1 MAKEKPLI
9 LITNDDGI
17 GAKGINELI
26 ECLKDLGE
34 LVVVAPDGP
43 RSGMAGAITSLV
55 PITYT
60 LVRKEDDLT
69 IYSCTGTPV
78 DCVKLA
84 INEVLDRKPDLLV
97 SGINHGTNMAVCV
110 HYSGTLGAAAEGCI
124 FGVSAIGV
132 SLTDG
137 DPDADFTESCRFAR
151 KLSRRILRAPLPE
164 GVYLNLN
171 VPDMPHVKGMKVCRQ
186 AKGRWTNEFVHSHNA
201 KNETVYWLSGHFE
214 NARPI
219 QQDNDTLALENGY
232 ASVVPCKIDVTDY
245 VFLEKLT
252 DIIKD

>member
-17 GAKGINELI
+17 GAKGIKELI
-26 ECLKDLGE
+26 GCLRDLGE
-34 LVVVAPDGP
+34 LVVMAPDGP
-43 RSGMAGAITSLV
+43 RSGMASAITSLV
-55 PITYT
+55 PIKYT
-60 LVRKEDDLT
+60 LVKKEDDLT
-69 IYSCTGTPV
+69 VYSCSGTPV

-97 SGINHGTNMAVCV
+97 SGINHGTNVAVCV

-124 FGVSAIGV
+124 FGVSSIGV

-151 KLSRRILRAPLPE
+151 KLARRILREGLPE

-171 VPDMPHVKGMKVCRQ
+171 VPDLPHVKGMKVCRQ
-186 AKGRWTNEFVHSHNA
+186 AKGKWVNEFVHSHNA
-201 KNETVYWLSGHFE
+201 KNETVYWLSGNFE

-219 QQDNDTLALENGY
+219 QPDNDTLALENGY
-232 ASVVPCKIDVTDY
+232 ASLVPCKIDVTDY
-245 VFLEKLT
+245 SFLEKLA

>member
-17 GAKGINELI
+17 GAKGIQELI

-34 LVVVAPDGP
+34 LVIMAPDGP
-43 RSGMAGAITSLV
+43 RSGMSSAITSQI
-55 PITYT
+55 PIKYN
-60 LVRKEDDLT
+60 LIRKETDLT
-69 IYSCTGTPV
+69 IYTCTGTPV

-97 SGINHGTNMAVCV
+97 SGINHGTNVAICV
-110 HYSGTLGAAAEGCI
+110 HYSGTLGAAAEGCV
-124 FGVSAIGV
+124 FGVPSIGV

-137 DPDADFTESCRFAR
+137 RPDADFTESCRFGR
-151 KLSRRILRAPLPE
+151 KLARFILRNGLPE
-164 GVYLNLN
+164 GTYLNMN
-171 VPDMPHVKGMKVCRQ
+171 VPDLPHVKGMKVCHQ
-186 AKGRWTNEFVHSHNA
+186 AKGRWVNEFVRSNNA
-201 KNETVYWLSGHFE
+201 RNETVYWLAGSFE

-219 QQDNDTLALENGY
+219 QPENDTLALENGY

-245 VFLEKLT
+245 SFLEDLNHLIN
-252 DIIKD
+252 D

>member
-26 ECLKDLGE
+26 GCLRDLGE
-34 LVVVAPDGP
+34 LVVMAPDGP
-43 RSGMAGAITSLV
+43 RSGMASAITSLV
-55 PITYT
+55 PIKYT
-60 LVRKEDDLT
+60 LVKKEDDLT
-69 IYSCTGTPV
+69 VYSCTGTPV

-84 INEVLDRKPDLLV
+84 INEVLDRKPDLLL
-97 SGINHGTNMAVCV
+97 SGINHGTNVAVCV

-124 FGVSAIGV
+124 FGVSSIGV

-137 DPDADFTESCRFAR
+137 DPNADFTESCRFAR
-151 KLSRRILRAPLPE
+151 KLARRILRVGLPE
-164 GVYLNLN
+164 GIYLNLN
-171 VPDMPHVKGMKVCRQ
+171 VPDLPHVKGMKVCRQ
-186 AKGRWTNEFVHSHNA
+186 AKGQWVNEFVHSHNA
-201 KNETVYWLSGHFE
+201 KNEKVYWLSGNFE

-219 QQDNDTLALENGY
+219 QPDNDTLALENGY
-232 ASVVPCKIDVTDY
+232 ASLVPCKIDVTDY
-245 VFLEKLT
+245 SFLEKLT